1 MPLLERHGIEADLRA
16 PQGEVAD
23 AVVRAAADLE
33 LDMLVLGAHGY
44 GSLNTALGST
54 AAAIAAKSDLPLLII
69 REPLKTRAGRP
80 NGRPALFH
88 ESQTLRKELTQPNTE
103 SEGCALKL

>member
-1 MPLLERHGIEADLRA
+1 MA

-44 GSLNTALGST
+44 GSLNTALGSA

-69 REPLKTRAGRP
+69 R
-80 NGRPALFH
+80 
-88 ESQTLRKELTQPNTE
+88 
-103 SEGCALKL
+103 